1 MDSDDVWRTIDQQ
14 RLELAELMDGL
25 TDEAWEARSLCSAW
39 RVREVAAHLTLA
51 QTGLAPALGNLVR
64 ARGSF
69 DRMIRDTALRQ
80 ARLPLS
86 EYPRRLRAMAGS
98 RRRAP
103 MVSEL
108 EPLIDVLVHG
118 QDITVPLGLAR
129 EVPGEAAAAAATRAW
144 TMGFPF
150 NARKRLGAVRLT
162 ATDHPWAVG
171 EGAVVEAPIRSHLML
186 VTGRHAVLP
195 ELSGPG
201 AGALRSRVETSAG
214 RAAS

>member
-1 MDSDDVWRTIDQQ
+1 MDSDDVWRTIDRQ
-14 RLELAELMDGL
+14 RLELAELMDGF
-25 TDEAWEARSLCSAW
+25 TDDDWETGSLCSAW
-39 RVREVAAHLTLA
+39 RVREVGAHLTLA

-80 ARLPLS
+80 ARLPVA

-98 RRRAP
+98 RKRA
-103 MVSEL
+103 
-108 EPLIDVLVHG
+108 
-118 QDITVPLGLAR
+118 VPLGLAR
-129 EVPGEAAAAAATRAW
+129 EVPREAAAAAATRAW

-171 EGAVVEAPIRSHLML
+171 EGALVEAPIRAHLML
-186 VTGRHAVLP
+186 VTGRLAVLP

-201 AGALRSRVETSAG
+201 ADGLRARLEATAG